1 MSQPNNSAPRRRA
14 GDQPPPDVAAPEL
27 PALSEPPPQGHYPP
41 PGGWSI
47 GDDLATPPV
56 PRRSGEP
63 SARTLWA
70 LGIVV
75 LVIVV
80 IATVLTLA
88 DGGSPRASA
97 GSTPTTIG
105 AGDSSGASDLC
116 RDQTDAEW
124 VATTY
129 LAAALTGA
137 VTADQSCVYRHS
149 VSPSATRR
157 LRGQLFVPDGD
168 PSPSGPS
175 LSYHFKNVS
184 GAKSAGVA
192 ATVTVTV
199 TREADG
205 RFWVT
210 HLDIH

>member
-1 MSQPNNSAPRRRA
+1 MSQPNNSVPRRRA
-14 GDQPPPDVAAPEL
+14 GDQPPPAKPDPERPAPE
-27 PALSEPPPQGHYPP
+27 PAPQGHYPP

-47 GDDLATPPV
+47 GDDLAVPPV
-56 PRRSGEP
+56 PRRSSEP
-63 SARTLWA
+63 NARTLWA

-105 AGDSSGASDLC
+105 AAASAGVSDLC
-116 RDQTDAEW
+116 RDQGDAER

-137 VTADQSCVYRHS
+137 ATADQACVYQRS
-149 VSPSATRR
+149 VLPSATQR
-157 LRGQLFVPDGD
+157 LRGQLFVPDGH
-168 PSPSGPS
+168 PSPNGPS
-175 LSYHFKNVS
+175 LTYHFKNVN
-184 GAKSAGVA
+184 GANSVDSA
-192 ATVTVTV
+192 VTVTV
-199 TREADG
+199 TKEADG

-210 HLDIH
+210 RVVID